1 MAIDNLEDN
10 TQQSAQTIIDPTAE
24 HPGPAT
30 HDGPDTS
37 SITIPDT
44 LSLLPLNE
52 TVVFPL
58 VVAPLTIGKE
68 SSIKLVDDAVV
79 TGQRVIGLS
88 LAIDPEQEKPSFTN
102 VHTIGVAAVIHT
114 MLRLP
119 DGQRMIVQ
127 GLRRIRL
134 LDVAQ
139 AEPYL
144 RVRVEKV
151 ADVVDYD
158 ASDAVEV
165 EALRRNLAGLFKRI
179 VEMSQNLPDELQQ
192 IARIEQPGLLA
203 DTIAAHLPVAAS
215 ERQAILEILGIRER
229 LTALLRILSRE
240 VEVLELGNKIAS
252 DVSSEMGKTQRE
264 YYLREQLKAIQR
276 ELGMGDEH
284 TEEIDELRKA
294 VADAHMP
301 EEAQKQAERELERL
315 GRMPAAAPEY
325 GVSRNFL
332 DWLVAMPWDKATQ
345 DNLEI
350 KEVRKVLDADHYG
363 LDKVKDRIL
372 EYLSVRKFKPE
383 GDVRQPILC
392 LFGPPGVGKTSLGM
406 SIARALGKKFV
417 RISLGGVHDEA
428 ELRGHRRTYIGA
440 LPGQIV
446 QGIRRA
452 GTNNPVFML
461 DEVDKVGRDF
471 RGDPSSALLEI
482 LDPEQNS
489 TFRDHYLEVPF
500 DLSRVLF
507 VTTANQLDT
516 IAPPLRDRMEIIEIA
531 GYTEEEKVQIAL
543 THLIPKQMNEH
554 GLTRKHARWNASAV
568 KKIISGYTREAGVR
582 SLERQIAT
590 VCRKL
595 TRAFAEGR
603 EDAVTINSKTVQDY
617 LGTPRFPE
625 RELVERTTAPGI
637 ATGLAYTPV
646 GGDVLFIEAT
656 LMPGS
661 KQLVLTG
668 QLGDVM
674 KESAQAAL
682 SYVRSHAKDLH
693 IDPDFFRNA
702 DIHLHVPSGAI
713 PKDGP
718 SAGVVMTTALAS
730 LLTGRKVK
738 PRLAMTGE
746 ITLRGKVMP
755 VGGIKEKV
763 LAAHR
768 AGVKMVVLPE
778 QNRKDVLEDVPLD
791 VQDDIEFVY
800 VKDISHALK
809 IALEEAPAGGR
820 NGHRQHVSAPATGAD
835 ISA

>member
-1 MAIDNLEDN
+1 MDKK
-10 TQQSAQTIIDPTAE
+10 TQKLR
-24 HPGPAT
+24 PAT
-30 HDGPDTS
+30 KRTGQSQKEKTDTS
-37 SITIPDT
+37 AITIPDT
-44 LSLLPLNE
+44 LSLLPLTK

-58 VVAPLTIGKE
+58 VVAPLTITAE
-68 SSIKLVDDAVV
+68 SSVQLVDDAVV
-79 TGQRVIGLS
+79 TGQRVIGLA
-88 LAIDPEQEKPSFTN
+88 LARNPDQEKPGFDELHS
-102 VHTIGVAAVIHT
+102 IGVAAVIHT
-114 MLRLP
+114 MLRMP

-127 GLRRIRL
+127 GLQRVRL
-134 LDVAQ
+134 LDVVQ
-139 AEPYL
+139 TEPYL
-144 RVRVEKV
+144 RVQIEKV
-151 ADVVDYD
+151 ADIVDYNT
-158 ASDAVEV
+158 SDTVEV
-165 EALRRNLAGLFKRI
+165 EALRRNLADLFKRI
-179 VEMSQNLPDELQQ
+179 VEMSQNIPDELLQ
-192 IARIEQPGLLA
+192 ITRIEQPGLLA
-203 DTIAAHLPVAAS
+203 DTIAAHLPVSAG
-215 ERQAILEILGIRER
+215 ERQSILEILGIRER
-229 LTALLRILSRE
+229 MTALLRILTRE

-276 ELGMGDEH
+276 ELGMGDKH
-284 TEEIDELRKA
+284 TEEVDELRKA
-294 VADAHMP
+294 VEEAHMP
-301 EEAQKQAERELERL
+301 EEAAKQAERELERL
-315 GRMPAAAPEY
+315 SRMPAAAPEY
-325 GVSRNFL
+325 GVSRNYV
-332 DWLVAMPWDKATQ
+332 DWLVAMPWDKATR
-345 DNLEI
+345 DNLDI
-350 KEVRKVLDADHYG
+350 KEVRKVLDSDHYG

-383 GDVRQPILC
+383 GHAREPILC

-406 SIARALGKKFV
+406 SIARSLGKKFV

-452 GTNNPVFML
+452 GTNNPLFML

-531 GYTEEEKVQIAL
+531 GYTEEEKIQIAL
-543 THLIPKQMNEH
+543 THLIPKQMKEH
-554 GLTRKHARWNASAV
+554 GLTKKHVRWNAPAI
-568 KKIISGYTREAGVR
+568 KKIIAGYTREAGVR
-582 SLERQIAT
+582 NLERQIAK
-590 VCRKL
+590 VCRKI

-603 EDAVTINSKTVQDY
+603 EETVTVNSRTLQDY
-617 LGTPRFPE
+617 LGAPRFPE

-682 SYVRSHAKDLH
+682 SYVRSHARDLR
-693 IDPDFFRNA
+693 IDPDFFRNS
-702 DIHLHVPSGAI
+702 DIHLHVPAGAI

-730 LLTGRKVK
+730 LLTGRKIK
-738 PRLAMTGE
+738 PRVAMTGE

-768 AGVKMVVLPE
+768 AGVKMVILPE
-778 QNRKDVLEDVPLD
+778 QNRKDVLEDVPED
-791 VQDDIEFVY
+791 VQKDIEFAY
-800 VKDISHALK
+800 VKDISQALG
-809 IALEEAPAGGR
+809 IALEEPR
-820 NGHRQHVSAPATGAD
+820 NGHRATGKRTAVENE
-835 ISA
+835 SSTQVTT